1 MFRFQPLNFGTIYC
15 NLTFSHGICSP
26 RPQFFV
32 WTFFK
37 ICPFLTRLQMCPRK
51 TFSETS
57 RHRWYSKAG
66 SNKYWCF
73 TRVWRLKIQG
83 ENFPTLFKR
92 PWHKS
97 IIFCWVPTTPP
108 QQLVLRVF
116 PLRSRRYR
124 FWTSGLDQSS
134 SKLVGFGGRRVS
146 HGGGPWTGG
155 PRFTH

>member
-1 MFRFQPLNFGTIYC
+1 MEFTP
-15 NLTFSHGICSP
+15 P

-37 ICPFLTRLQMCPRK
+37 ICPFLTRLQICPWK

-57 RHRWYSKAG
+57 QHRWYSKAG

-97 IIFCWVPTTPP
+97 IIFCWVPTAPSNLSPATFPP
-108 QQLVLRVF
+108 GFPPEVKAVQILDLRAWPIKLKAGWVRRTTSLPRGWAMERGPPF
-116 PLRSRRYR
+116 HPLRSRKN
-124 FWTSGLDQSS
+124 G
-134 SKLVGFGGRRVS
+134 
-146 HGGGPWTGG
+146 
-155 PRFTH
+155 